1 MKFPRPEEIESAIKY
16 LKDLEDFKGD
26 FKELSKVYEP
36 PIDTAISV
44 LSALKSGELVEP
56 ASEEEIA
63 KIVYEYN
70 LPKPLNRDWEGVKVG
85 SMCYEKYMDIAKAL
99 VGKVGELVGKD
110 NVDKKMDRLIEAHKK
125 FCERMD
131 RQKYMSVEE
140 VCDLL
145 VTKYPKVPRAE
156 WPRLETFK
164 ELAQALTRLP
174 KEVSEEEAIKIL
186 RQFRLC
192 RFDYIKDI
200 RSIKPHNLTDEE
212 LLEIY
217 TALEGGE

>member
-1 MKFPRPEEIESAIKY
+1 MKCKHCGF
-16 LKDLEDFKGD
+16 
-26 FKELSKVYEP
+26 
-36 PIDTAISV
+36 
-44 LSALKSGELVEP
+44 EP
-56 ASEEEIA
+56 ANEDAIFNIIISYAKPETVNPESEPIIWGMGEMRE
-63 KIVYEYN
+63 
-70 LPKPLNRDWEGVKVG
+70 
-85 SMCYEKYMDIAKAL
+85 IAKAL

-110 NVDKKMDRLIEAHKK
+110 NVDKKMDRLMEAHKK

-131 RQKYMSVEE
+131 KQKYMSVEE
-140 VCDLL
+140 VEQAIASN
-145 VTKYPKVPRAE
+145 VPIEFIQVIEPFKRAE
-156 WPRLETFK
+156 VYK
-164 ELAQALTRLP
+164 KLAQALTRLP
-174 KEVSEEEAIKIL
+174 KGVSKEEAIKIL